1 MGVRMSSK
9 TITYLLG
16 LQVMLGSTSNTIVS
30 ISALLAGFLIK
41 NNFCWLRDIFSVPK
55 MAAKMTQTLLGWLI
69 DSSAP
74 QQIAMGATLEIQRSQ
89 QVEALE
95 QHFIQQQARSSA
107 RRMAGGV
114 GVGNRRFNNPF
125 NPQRPVQEVAP
136 EPSEAHIS
144 LLVDM
149 GFPRQQAFDALREAH
164 NDLSTATAIL
174 LRNT

>member
-16 LQVMLGSTSNTIVS
+16 LQVMLGSTSNSIVS
-30 ISALLAGFLIK
+30 LSCLLSGFLIK
-41 NNFCWLRDIFSVPK
+41 KNFCWLQNIIYVPK

-74 QQIAMGATLEIQRSQ
+74 QQVAMGATLEIQRTQ

-114 GVGNRRFNNPF
+114 NVRRFNNPF
-125 NPQRPVQEVAP
+125 NNQQRPVQEVAP
-136 EPSEAHIS
+136 EPTEAHIS